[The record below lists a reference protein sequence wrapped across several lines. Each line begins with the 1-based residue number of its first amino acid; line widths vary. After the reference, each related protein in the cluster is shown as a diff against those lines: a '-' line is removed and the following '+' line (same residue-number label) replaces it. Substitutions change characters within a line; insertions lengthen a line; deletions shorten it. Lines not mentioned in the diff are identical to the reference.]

1 MWDEIK
7 KNTEINLD
15 LFLEILEFCIDASFF
30 VFRGKFF
37 HQLSGTAMGCPLSPI
52 LADIVMNN
60 IITKAAQAA
69 GIPTHHIRKYV
80 DDRFVLIHRDRVQEV
95 LDIFNLQDENIRF
108 TCKVEE
114 NGRLPYLDILLIRTD
129 DGRIQTDW
137 YAKPM
142 ASGRMLNY
150 FSFHPMAQKIGVVFN
165 FIDRVRTLSTF
176 RTEDEKKQI
185 ITKILLSNNY
195 PLRLIN
201 RMLRHG
207 RPPEITETTS
217 KPDCY
222 RSLVHILGLTPMI
235 KRTLKINMPSVGML
249 AAAITQSG
257 KSNAVYRIACI
268 DCEKCFIGMTKN
280 QLRTRMYGHQSLVNT
295 LDRHLSTGHEYS
307 DPLIQQ
313 LREKSALFE
322 HAIDQQHRFDIN
334 NPSIVDTSFKT
345 QALPVLEMCHIYTTP
360 DTVNRRTDTDGI
372 SATYSYLLISVAN
385 LRVERPTATQSA
397 PERHQR
403 SI

>member
-1 MWDEIK
+1 M
-7 KNTEINLD
+7 
-15 LFLEILEFCIDASFF
+15 
-30 VFRGKFF
+30 
-37 HQLSGTAMGCPLSPI
+37 
-52 LADIVMNN
+52 
-60 IITKAAQAA
+60 
-69 GIPTHHIRKYV
+69 
-80 DDRFVLIHRDRVQEV
+80 LIHRDRVQEV

-108 TCKVEE
+108 TCEVEE
-114 NGRLPYLDILLIRTD
+114 NGRLPYLDMLLIRTD

-150 FSFHPMAQKIGVVFN
+150 LSFHPMAQKIGVVFN

-185 ITKILLSNNY
+185 ITKMLLSNNY

-207 RPPEITETTS
+207 RPPEITKTTS

-222 RSLVHILGLTPMI
+222 RSLVHIPGLTPMI
-235 KRTLKINMPSVGML
+235 KRTLKINMPSVGIACSSDHTVKSLCKTAKDPVPHM
-249 AAAITQSG
+249 Q

-268 DCEKCFIGMTKN
+268 DCEKCYIGMTKN

-313 LREKSALFE
+313 LREKSALLE

-372 SATYSYLLISVAN
+372 SATYSYLLTSVAN
-385 LRVERPTATQSA
+385 LRAERPTAARQHQSDTNEA
-397 PERHQR
+397 FDSNTNQ
-403 SI
+403 SS